1 MSYGSDWYF
10 NQSANILKV
19 NVETVKNYC
28 KEHNYLPSI
37 FYELIINRKIV
48 SRNSIIYINKRK

>member
-10 NQSANILKV
+10 NQSANTLKV
-19 NVETVKNYC
+19 SVETVKNYC

-37 FYELIINRKIV
+37 FYELIIDRKVV
-48 SRNSIIYINKRK
+48 SRNSTIHINKRK